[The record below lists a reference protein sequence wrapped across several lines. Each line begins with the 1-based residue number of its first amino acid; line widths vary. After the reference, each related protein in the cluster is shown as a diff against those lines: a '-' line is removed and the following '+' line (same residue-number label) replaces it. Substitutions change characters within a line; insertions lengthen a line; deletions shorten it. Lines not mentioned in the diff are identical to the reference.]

1 MASSAVVDPSN
12 FPLALHPYTLA
23 ALGDVVTLEDINFD
37 LSSIKD
43 DVTKVI
49 IYTDGSGGQLSTPS
63 WAFCILL
70 ECWFEEEQDH
80 VWVLAGYYSGL
91 VVSADP
97 EADVSSL
104 PYGWC
109 GSTGLSPFHA
119 EASALVWAIAWL
131 SVCPFDVPF
140 ELRPDNLASLNI
152 ASRAW
157 STSGLGH
164 LGVVL
169 REFYRVL
176 SFRHSPAMTH
186 VAGHTGDPWNELAD
200 RIAAATS
207 LGLCGSLDLPWL
219 APCCRSL
226 VPHWTFVRYAGSI
239 GLSHFPPVFEESLL
253 FGSHLTQ
260 LPDLTYDPTKVF
272 AHQCLRPLPATSSRA
287 CFPFAVASFNIQ
299 SLLDPTDLADLH
311 DCQSAL
317 HLDSSSRVSLCHAQF
332 LAQGLFI
339 VGLQETRTSGVGLLD
354 APGFPYFR
362 FRSGCADGLFGA
374 ELWFCKARA
383 YATLHGIDYY
393 LHPKHV
399 TLIDASPRHL
409 FVRLQAPF
417 LNFFVLCAHA
427 PHSQYVPSELDAWWN
442 SLSALVQPYRGAA
455 PLMVLIDANA
465 RVGSIQTSHIGGCKS
480 DVESPTGALLHTF
493 LAQAGLWLPS
503 TFHLNCGDAGT
514 LCPDSGTWK
523 DHAGGWHRL
532 DFVGLSF
539 DFPGLVTSHFVWP
552 DFDRGIVLEDHRPVV
567 VTLDFPLSTFAL
579 GKLDFQRHRS
589 CKLPQSP
596 TQSHLDAFD
605 QAVRSLGPFEWTVE
619 AHCHFENMQQRIYDS
634 AVSTS
639 KANRPRR
646 SPAIDDFAWDFLCLR
661 KRVKSHLV
669 SLTRRCDR
677 MCLLWFFILGSSSV
691 CRMLGQL
698 RSQLS

>member
-1 MASSAVVDPSN
+1 MDFAQNLAFANAIHAPCQEPFSREMDFGLETLVGSSAVPAVRSSTSPLPVVVSEPSQELSLSGGSALSACDAVTLDLSVALGLPDHCALLGGSAVLVPTSGALSWSPLPPCPVDFDSDFKAPSSPVLQSLQADSSTWTEQPCLSDCLASPSVSPNVPVLPVGLSFSTPSVLVPGPEVLLTKDAHSSSVTVGSCCDKAISLSVPVPAALSSPLSNCLAACPLPAPSSEFWQLSWPLPAVVDPST

-152 ASRAW
+152 ASKAW

-176 SFRHSPAMTH
+176 SFRHSAAMTH

-239 GLSHFPPVFEESLL
+239 GLSHSLR
-253 FGSHLTQ
+253 S
-260 LPDLTYDPTKVF
+260 
-272 AHQCLRPLPATSSRA
+272 LRGP
-287 CFPFAVASFNIQ
+287 C
-299 SLLDPTDLADLH
+299 
-311 DCQSAL
+311 
-317 HLDSSSRVSLCHAQF
+317 F
-332 LAQGLFI
+332 LA
-339 VGLQETRTSGVGLLD
+339 
-354 APGFPYFR
+354 
-362 FRSGCADGLFGA
+362 
-374 ELWFCKARA
+374 
-383 YATLHGIDYY
+383 
-393 LHPKHV
+393 
-399 TLIDASPRHL
+399 
-409 FVRLQAPF
+409 
-417 LNFFVLCAHA
+417 
-427 PHSQYVPSELDAWWN
+427 
-442 SLSALVQPYRGAA
+442 
-455 PLMVLIDANA
+455 
-465 RVGSIQTSHIGGCKS
+465 
-480 DVESPTGALLHTF
+480 HT
-493 LAQAGLWLPS
+493 
-503 TFHLNCGDAGT
+503 
-514 LCPDSGTWK
+514 
-523 DHAGGWHRL
+523 
-532 DFVGLSF
+532 
-539 DFPGLVTSHFVWP
+539 
-552 DFDRGIVLEDHRPVV
+552 
-567 VTLDFPLSTFAL
+567 
-579 GKLDFQRHRS
+579 
-589 CKLPQSP
+589 
-596 TQSHLDAFD
+596 
-605 QAVRSLGPFEWTVE
+605 
-619 AHCHFENMQQRIYDS
+619 
-634 AVSTS
+634 
-639 KANRPRR
+639 
-646 SPAIDDFAWDFLCLR
+646 
-661 KRVKSHLV
+661 
-669 SLTRRCDR
+669 
-677 MCLLWFFILGSSSV
+677 
-691 CRMLGQL
+691 
-698 RSQLS
+698 